1 MNFLN
6 VRNFGAARTAFLGNH
21 GRGDRFLLWHCLHYW
36 RASPK
41 FPIPIHNLPTMNVRL
56 TKEQK
61 IKVLNSADIY
71 AIMQQVMLRE
81 NKIRRNQE
89 HFWVVGLNNNNKILF
104 VELIGLG
111 ASNRVNADPPDV
123 FRMAIY
129 KLASKLILVHNHPSG
144 SHEVTDAD
152 LNFTDHML
160 KVGKLIHV
168 EVLDHLV
175 ITETS
180 YTSFEDRGIMN
191 QLRKSGFYEVTGP
204 EKKELEA
211 FKLETER
218 KRAKKEGLKEVAR
231 NMKAKGY
238 DEAII
243 KELTG
248 LSKKEIG
255 GI

>member
-21 GRGDRFLLWHCLHYW
+21 GQAQQFLSWLHLHYW

-41 FPIPIHNLPTMNVRL
+41 FPIPTHNLPTMNVRL

-71 AIMQQVMLRE
+71 AIMQQVLLRE

-218 KRAKKEGLKEVAR
+218 KRAEKE
-231 NMKAKGY
+231 KAKDIAKKMKEDGI
-238 DEAII
+238 DLDTI
-243 KELTG
+243 KKYTG
-248 LSKKEIG
+248 LSKQEIG

>member
-1 MNFLN
+1 
-6 VRNFGAARTAFLGNH
+6 
-21 GRGDRFLLWHCLHYW
+21 
-36 RASPK
+36 
-41 FPIPIHNLPTMNVRL
+41 MNVRL

-71 AIMQQVMLRE
+71 KIMQQILLRE

-89 HFWVVGLNNNNKILF
+89 HFWVVGLNHNNKILF

>member
-1 MNFLN
+1 
-6 VRNFGAARTAFLGNH
+6 
-21 GRGDRFLLWHCLHYW
+21 
-36 RASPK
+36 
-41 FPIPIHNLPTMNVRL
+41 MNVRL

-71 AIMQQVMLRE
+71 AIMQQVLLRE

-89 HFWVVGLNNNNKILF
+89 HFWVVGLNQNNKILF

-191 QLRKSGFYEVTGP
+191 QLRKSGFFEITGP
-204 EKKELEA
+204 EKKELEE
-211 FKLETER
+211 FKIETEK
-218 KRAKKEGLKEVAR
+218 KRAEKEKALDIAKKMKED
-231 NMKAKGY
+231 GI
-238 DEAII
+238 DLDTI
-243 KELTG
+243 KKYTG

>member
-1 MNFLN
+1 
-6 VRNFGAARTAFLGNH
+6 
-21 GRGDRFLLWHCLHYW
+21 
-36 RASPK
+36 
-41 FPIPIHNLPTMNVRL
+41 MNVRL
-56 TKEQK
+56 TQEQK
-61 IKVLNSADIY
+61 IKVLNSSDIY
-71 AIMQQVMLRE
+71 AIMQQVLLRE

-89 HFWVVGLNNNNKILF
+89 HFWVVGLNHNNKILF

-191 QLRKSGFYEVTGP
+191 QLRKSGFFEITGP
-204 EKKELEA
+204 EKKELEE
-211 FKLETER
+211 FKIETEK
-218 KRAKKEGLKEVAR
+218 KRAEKEKAISIAKK
-231 NMKAKGY
+231 MKADGL
-238 DEAII
+238 DAETI
-243 KELTG
+243 KKYTG
-248 LSKKEIG
+248 LGLKEIG

>member
-1 MNFLN
+1 M
-6 VRNFGAARTAFLGNH
+6 ARLIVIPKIVKWDHTETPKGYLVPQLPHFCFSRGH
-21 GRGDRFLLWHCLHYW
+21 GL
-36 RASPK
+36 P
-41 FPIPIHNLPTMNVRL
+41 FPDPNYKTPTMNVRL

-61 IKVLNSADIY
+61 IKVLNSTDIY
-71 AIMQQVMLRE
+71 AIMQQVLLRE

-89 HFWVVGLNNNNKILF
+89 HFWVVGLNRNNKILF

-152 LNFTDHML
+152 ITFTDHML
-160 KVGKLIHV
+160 KVGKLIKV

-175 ITETS
+175 ITETH
-180 YTSFEDRGIMN
+180 YTSFADQGVMD
-191 QLRKSGFYEVTGP
+191 QLKKSGLFEIMGP
-204 EKKELEA
+204 EKQELEA

-218 KRAKKEGLKEVAR
+218 KRGKKEGLKEVAKSL
-231 NMKAKGY
+231 KASGMS
-238 DEAII
+238 DVDI
-243 KELTG
+243 KKHTG
-248 LSKKEIG
+248 LSLKVIG

>member
-1 MNFLN
+1 
-6 VRNFGAARTAFLGNH
+6 
-21 GRGDRFLLWHCLHYW
+21 
-36 RASPK
+36 
-41 FPIPIHNLPTMNVRL
+41 MNVRL

-71 AIMQQVMLRE
+71 AIMQQVLLRE

-89 HFWVVGLNNNNKILF
+89 HFWVVGLNQNNKILF

-175 ITETS
+175 ITETR

-191 QLRKSGFYEVTGP
+191 QLRKSGFFEITGP
-204 EKKELEA
+204 EKKELEE
-211 FKLETER
+211 FKIETEK
-218 KRAKKEGLKEVAR
+218 KRAKKENSLEIAKNLKAQGVDVE
-231 NMKAKGY
+231 
-238 DEAII
+238 II
-243 KELTG
+243 KKATG
-248 LSKKEIG
+248 LSLKEIG

>member
-1 MNFLN
+1 
-6 VRNFGAARTAFLGNH
+6 
-21 GRGDRFLLWHCLHYW
+21 
-36 RASPK
+36 
-41 FPIPIHNLPTMNVRL
+41 MNVRL

-71 AIMQQVMLRE
+71 AIMQQVLLRE

-89 HFWVVGLNNNNKILF
+89 HFWVVGLNHNNKILF

-152 LNFTDHML
+152 ITFTDHML
-160 KVGKLIHV
+160 KVGKLIKV

-175 ITETS
+175 ITETN
-180 YTSFEDRGIMN
+180 YTSFADQGVMDEL
-191 QLRKSGFYEVTGP
+191 QKSGLFEIMGP
-204 EKKELEA
+204 EKQELEQ
-211 FKLETER
+211 FKIETEK
-218 KRAKKEGLKEVAR
+218 KRAIKEDRLKVAKSLKESG
-231 NMKAKGY
+231 MS
-238 DEAII
+238 DEDI
-243 KELTG
+243 KKHTG
-248 LSKKEIG
+248 LSLKVIG
-255 GI
+255 GIQ

>member
-1 MNFLN
+1 
-6 VRNFGAARTAFLGNH
+6 
-21 GRGDRFLLWHCLHYW
+21 
-36 RASPK
+36 
-41 FPIPIHNLPTMNVRL
+41 MNVRL

-71 AIMQQVMLRE
+71 AIMQQVLLRE

-89 HFWVVGLNNNNKILF
+89 HFWVVGLNHNNKILF

-152 LNFTDHML
+152 ITFTDHML
-160 KVGKLIHV
+160 KAGKLIKV

-175 ITETS
+175 ITETN
-180 YTSFEDRGIMN
+180 YTSFADQGVMDKL
-191 QLRKSGFYEVTGP
+191 QKSGLFEIMDPERQELEQFKIDT
-204 EKKELEA
+204 EKK
-211 FKLETER
+211 
-218 KRAKKEGLKEVAR
+218 RAEKEKAISIAKSLKASGMSDADIKKH
-231 NMKAKGY
+231 
-238 DEAII
+238 
-243 KELTG
+243 TG
-248 LSKKEIG
+248 LSLKVIG

>member
-1 MNFLN
+1 M
-6 VRNFGAARTAFLGNH
+6 GRTH
-21 GRGDRFLLWHCLHYW
+21 QFLLRHCLHYW

-71 AIMQQVMLRE
+71 AIMQQVLLRE

>member
-1 MNFLN
+1 
-6 VRNFGAARTAFLGNH
+6 
-21 GRGDRFLLWHCLHYW
+21 
-36 RASPK
+36 
-41 FPIPIHNLPTMNVRL
+41 MNVRL

-71 AIMQQVMLRE
+71 AIMQQVLLRE

-89 HFWVVGLNNNNKILF
+89 HFWVVGLNHNNKILF

-152 LNFTDHML
+152 ITFTDHML
-160 KVGKLIHV
+160 KVGKLIKV

-175 ITETS
+175 ITETN
-180 YTSFEDRGIMN
+180 YTSFADQGVMDEL
-191 QLRKSGFYEVTGP
+191 QKSGLFEIMGP
-204 EKKELEA
+204 EKQELEQ
-211 FKLETER
+211 FKIETEK
-218 KRAKKEGLKEVAR
+218 KRAKKENSLEIAKKMKSDGLD
-231 NMKAKGY
+231 
-238 DEAII
+238 DETI
-243 KELTG
+243 KKYTG
-248 LSKKEIG
+248 LSLKVIG

>member
-1 MNFLN
+1 MGGGFFMPIGHFCFS
-6 VRNFGAARTAFLGNH
+6 RGH
-21 GRGDRFLLWHCLHYW
+21 GL
-36 RASPK
+36 P
-41 FPIPIHNLPTMNVRL
+41 FPDPNYKTPTMNVRL

-71 AIMQQVMLRE
+71 AIMQQVLLRE

-89 HFWVVGLNNNNKILF
+89 HFWVVGLNHNNKILF

-152 LNFTDHML
+152 ITFTDHML
-160 KVGKLIHV
+160 KVGKLIKV

-175 ITETS
+175 ITETN
-180 YTSFEDRGIMN
+180 YTSFADQGVMDELQKNGLFEIM
-191 QLRKSGFYEVTGP
+191 GP
-204 EKKELEA
+204 EKQELEQ
-211 FKLETER
+211 FKIDTEK
-218 KRAKKEGLKEVAR
+218 KRAEKEKAISIAKSLKASGMSDADIKKH
-231 NMKAKGY
+231 
-238 DEAII
+238 
-243 KELTG
+243 TG
-248 LSKKEIG
+248 LSLKEIG